1 MAGIVT
7 TSDISLKLIRLTF
20 NSIQTTLHAIV
31 CVIDLNFVSPRDD
44 ALKEKTLH
52 TEKIYIQMV
61 CEVFFLFILTFI
73 NMIWSASIVLRY
85 VEIIININSTTSSSS
100 SAAATFIGPR
110 NGRGT
115 FRAGSRFNSTWWS
128 ESGEYHRIITLQG
141 KIINLY

>member
-85 VEIIININSTTSSSS
+85 VEIIININSTTSSS
-100 SAAATFIGPR
+100 AAAAFLGSR
-110 NGRGT
+110 NGRET

-128 ESGEYHRIITLQG
+128 ESEEYHRIITLQG